1 MEKDKAY
8 LRHMSDEC
16 SYLLQISR
24 ETPVSSI
31 IRDPTLQRAVVRS
44 IEVLGEALKKHLPS
58 AQRPESGHPL
68 GRYCRHP
75 GILAHRY
82 FGVDWDI
89 VADVVS
95 NEIPR
100 LQARIGI
107 ILAQIGNEK

>member
-1 MEKDKAY
+1 
-8 LRHMSDEC
+8 MSDEC

-24 ETPVSSI
+24 ETPISSI

-44 IEVLGEALKKHLPS
+44 IEVLGEASKNISPQLKDQNPDIPWEDI
-58 AQRPESGHPL
+58 AGTRD
-68 GRYCRHP
+68 
-75 GILAHRY
+75 ILAHRY

-107 ILAQIGNEK
+107 ILAQIENEK